1 MPDNRNATDAEQ
13 GIARILMPERQQVE
27 LREFHLDGAVPA
39 DHRVRAVWAFV
50 EGLDLSTLY
59 RGIISVEG
67 GAGRPAT
74 DPRILMALWLYA
86 TVEGVG
92 SARALDRL
100 CDEHVVYQWICGGV
114 GVNYHTLS
122 DFRVQNGDV
131 LDELLTQSV
140 AVLMREGIV
149 DLTRVAQDGMKVRA
163 SAGASSFRR
172 KKTLRACKREA
183 REQVTALKKELNED
197 PAGSSR
203 RQEAA
208 RERAAKDRL
217 ERVKRALDRA
227 EELEKEKATRKGKRA
242 VRVSTTDPDAR
253 VMKMA
258 DGGFRPAYN
267 VQLSS
272 DTGSQAVVGVAVCA
286 AGNDQGEL
294 VPMIDQIEDRYGIVP
309 VEILV
314 DGGYNGHSNLDA
326 LEGRTTVI
334 TPVPQPKDATVD
346 PYRPKET
353 DSPAVASWRRRMKT
367 ASAKRIYK
375 ERAATAEC
383 VNAQARN
390 RGLLRFL
397 VRGLDKVKAVALWYA
412 LAHNMSR
419 MIAYEM
425 LGKAAA

>member
-1 MPDNRNATDAEQ
+1 MPDNKNLKNSEH
-13 GIARILMPERQQVE
+13 GSARILMPERQQVE
-27 LREFHLDGAVPA
+27 FREFHLDGAVPA

-50 EGLDLSTLY
+50 EGLDLSSLY
-59 RGIISVEG
+59 RGIGSVEG

-92 SARALDRL
+92 SARLLDRL
-100 CDEHVVYQWICGGV
+100 CGENVAYEWICGGV

-140 AVLMREGIV
+140 AVLMKEGIV

-183 REQVTALKKELNED
+183 REQVTALRKELHED

-203 RQEAA
+203 RHEAA

-217 ERVKRALDRA
+217 DRVKRALERA
-227 EELEKEKATRKGKRA
+227 EELEKEKATRKEKQA

-253 VMKMA
+253 VMKMG

-272 DTGSQAVVGVAVCA
+272 DTGSQAVVGVDVST

-294 VPMIDQIEDRYGIVP
+294 VPMVDQIEERYGIVP
-309 VEILV
+309 VEVLA
-314 DGGYNGHSNLDA
+314 DGGYNAHSNLDA
-326 LEGRTTVI
+326 LEGRTIVI
-334 TPVPQPKDATVD
+334 APVPQPKEATVD
-346 PYRPKET
+346 PYKPKAT
-353 DSPAVASWRRRMKT
+353 DSPGVARWRKRMGT
-367 ASAKRIYK
+367 ARAKRIYK

-383 VNAQARN
+383 VNAQVRN

-397 VRGLDKVKAVALWYA
+397 VRGLEKVKAVALWHA
-412 LAHNMSR
+412 LAHNMTR
-419 MIAYEM
+419 MIAYGM
-425 LGKAAA
+425 LEEAAA

>member
-1 MPDNRNATDAEQ
+1 
-13 GIARILMPERQQVE
+13 MPERQQVE

-50 EGLDLSTLY
+50 EGLDLAVLY
-59 RGIISVEG
+59 RGISAVEG

-122 DFRVQNGDV
+122 DFRVQNSDV

-140 AVLMREGIV
+140 AALMKEGIV
-149 DLTRVAQDGMKVRA
+149 DLARVAQDGMKVRA

-183 REQVTALKKELNED
+183 QEQVSALKKELNED

-208 RERAAKDRL
+208 RERAAQDRL
-217 ERVKRALDRA
+217 ERVKRALART
-227 EELEKEKATRKGKRA
+227 EELEKEKATRKEKQG

-253 VMKMA
+253 VMKMG

-267 VQLSS
+267 VQFSS
-272 DTGSQAVVGVAVCA
+272 DTGSQAVVGVAVNA

-294 VPMIDQIEDRYGIVP
+294 VPMVDQIEERYGTVP

-346 PYRPKET
+346 PYRPKGT

-367 ASAKRIYK
+367 ARAKRIYK

-419 MIAYEM
+419 LIAYEM
-425 LGKAAA
+425 LGEAAA

>member
-1 MPDNRNATDAEQ
+1 
-13 GIARILMPERQQVE
+13 
-27 LREFHLDGAVPA
+27 
-39 DHRVRAVWAFV
+39 VWAFV
-50 EGLDLSTLY
+50 EGLDLSALY
-59 RGIISVEG
+59 RGINAVEG

-74 DPRILMALWLYA
+74 DPRILLALWLYA

-92 SARALDRL
+92 SARAMDRL

-227 EELEKEKATRKGKRA
+227 EELEKEKATRKGK
-242 VRVSTTDPDAR
+242 
-253 VMKMA
+253 
-258 DGGFRPAYN
+258 
-267 VQLSS
+267 
-272 DTGSQAVVGVAVCA
+272 
-286 AGNDQGEL
+286 
-294 VPMIDQIEDRYGIVP
+294 
-309 VEILV
+309 
-314 DGGYNGHSNLDA
+314 
-326 LEGRTTVI
+326 
-334 TPVPQPKDATVD
+334 
-346 PYRPKET
+346 
-353 DSPAVASWRRRMKT
+353 
-367 ASAKRIYK
+367 
-375 ERAATAEC
+375 
-383 VNAQARN
+383 
-390 RGLLRFL
+390 
-397 VRGLDKVKAVALWYA
+397 
-412 LAHNMSR
+412 
-419 MIAYEM
+419 
-425 LGKAAA
+425 